1 MKLSKLFRGDK
12 IIWVVF
18 LLLSTISLVAVYS
31 SIGLYAYS
39 MHGAGP
45 TGLFLKHFVIVAAT
59 YVAIILLSRVN
70 YRLFS
75 RFAML
80 GYWVSLVLLAVMLA
94 LQGRWLRL
102 PVIGQFQP
110 SEIAKVVLIIFVAR
124 MLALKKEQVKELGTF
139 LMLLIY
145 IAPVVLLVLPE
156 NFSTA
161 ALIFLSAYLVML
173 FGGVSRR
180 YWWRLMIVAVAVVG
194 VAMFVMLKTGERSDV
209 LERSETWVN
218 RVDRWI
224 HPNPDELSQENM
236 AKMAIARGGV
246 VGVGIGNTIH
256 ARLVTQ
262 AHNDFI
268 YAIIIEE
275 TGMLGG
281 IVVFLLYS
289 IFYFRCIRLAWRCQ
303 GRFGA
308 LTVAG
313 LGTMIY
319 LQALVNMSVAV
330 GVLPVTGQTLPFI
343 SYGGTAYLF
352 LGCALG
358 VIQSVAADVY
368 AKEAAEEASTTTV
381 PTAEPAVAAGQ
392 EQENE

>member
-194 VAMFVMLKTGERSDV
+194 VAMFVMLKTGESSDV

-368 AKEAAEEASTTTV
+368 AKEAAEEESTTTV

-392 EQENE
+392 EYENE

>member
-59 YVAIILLSRVN
+59 YVVIILLSRVN

-194 VAMFVMLKTGERSDV
+194 VAMFVMLKTGESSDV

-368 AKEAAEEASTTTV
+368 AKETAEETSTTTE
-381 PTAEPAVAAGQ
+381 PAAEPAVAAGQ
-392 EQENE
+392 EYENE

>member
-194 VAMFVMLKTGERSDV
+194 VAMFVMLKTGESSDV

-368 AKEAAEEASTTTV
+368 AKETAEEASTTTE
-381 PTAEPAVAAGQ
+381 PAAEPAVAAGQ
-392 EQENE
+392 EHENE